1 METTEGQVLRV
12 LENENRRVSI
22 DIKKQF
28 YERGMWQTSRIPYTH
43 ASICILNVGREVKDF
58 VDPLLTKDRYMPTYA
73 LMMQLVPDEK
83 CWPNLKFQSL
93 LPPQNGDTTQLN
105 TSIHKVEKREFNIS
119 MVKEVNVV
127 MSLY

>member
-1 METTEGQVLRV
+1 
-12 LENENRRVSI
+12 
-22 DIKKQF
+22 
-28 YERGMWQTSRIPYTH
+28 MWQTSGIPCAH
-43 ASICILNVGREVKDF
+43 ASRCILNIGREVKDF
-58 VDPLLTKDRYMPTYA
+58 VDPLLTKDKYMSTYA

-83 CWPNLKFQSL
+83 CWPSLKFQSI